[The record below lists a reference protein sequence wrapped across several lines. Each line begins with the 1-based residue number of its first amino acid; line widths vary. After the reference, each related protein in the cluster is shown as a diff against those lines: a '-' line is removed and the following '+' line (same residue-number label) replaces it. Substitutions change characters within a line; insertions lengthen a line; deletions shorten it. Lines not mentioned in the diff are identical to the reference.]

1 MKKKLSVFL
10 ALVTVL
16 ACSFGM
22 SAYAMPV
29 QNTHDDDHT
38 ATKIS
43 LDYDFLSKAVM
54 TENNGVLLLSRK
66 TKLDTSSV
74 RNAMAASAQNSYKNE
89 TVYIIPDEKT
99 SVAELKAD
107 INNYLYSAR
116 STGNKTESNYDP
128 SCSITGNIT
137 IYYDRTPRGSVDM
150 VKLNSVSGSY
160 TGDGQV
166 AVLSQNINAGN
177 TGWAEGG
184 WKEQATSFSKTGKSW
199 TYTAPNTWVPV
210 NMAATH
216 FVGANCTYTLKRTQG
231 SSTNTWTFSVDNN
244 L

>member
-1 MKKKLSVFL
+1 MKKKLSIF
-10 ALVTVL
+10 LVTVF
-16 ACSFGM
+16 ACSFCL

-29 QNTHDDDHT
+29 QDAHDVGDCLSEG
-38 ATKIS
+38 KRVS
-43 LDYDFLSKAVM
+43 LDYDFLSEAEI

-66 TKLDTSSV
+66 TMLNTV
-74 RNAMAASAQNSYKNE
+74 RAQNSYKNE
-89 TVYIIPDEKT
+89 TVYIIPDAET
-99 SVAELKAD
+99 SIAELKAD
-107 INNYLYSAR
+107 INNYLYSTR
-116 STGNKTESNYDP
+116 STGNKTENNYDP